1 MVSKKNKRK
10 IVYEGTNYYWY
21 VRINEH
27 GHRVHII
34 SDDKKVHLEYPFLDT
49 EIPENKGY
57 KLFRKA
63 FGGKQIDNLLEQAK
77 VIQQSKQRGKHFK
90 NNKEER

>member
-34 SDDKKVHLEYPFLDT
+34 SDDKKS
-49 EIPENKGY
+49 
-57 KLFRKA
+57 A
-63 FGGKQIDNLLEQAK
+63 FGVSFFGYGN
-77 VIQQSKQRGKHFK
+77 SCYTTGY
-90 NNKEER
+90 

>member
-1 MVSKKNKRK
+1 MVFKTNKRK

-21 VRINEH
+21 VRVNER

-49 EIPENKGY
+49 EIP
-57 KLFRKA
+57 
-63 FGGKQIDNLLEQAK
+63 
-77 VIQQSKQRGKHFK
+77 
-90 NNKEER
+90 

>member
-34 SDDKKVHLEYPFLDT
+34 SDDKKVHLE
-49 EIPENKGY
+49 
-57 KLFRKA
+57 
-63 FGGKQIDNLLEQAK
+63 
-77 VIQQSKQRGKHFK
+77 
-90 NNKEER
+90 

>member
-27 GHRVHII
+27 GHRVRIT
-34 SDDKKVHLEYPFLDT
+34 D
-49 EIPENKGY
+49 EIPEMLIKWVFPG
-57 KLFRKA
+57 LFML
-63 FGGKQIDNLLEQAK
+63 FG
-77 VIQQSKQRGKHFK
+77 SKIALIILIT
-90 NNKEER
+90 NS

>member
-1 MVSKKNKRK
+1 MVFKKNKRK

-21 VRINEH
+21 VRVNER

-49 EIPENKGY
+49 EIP
-57 KLFRKA
+57 
-63 FGGKQIDNLLEQAK
+63 
-77 VIQQSKQRGKHFK
+77 
-90 NNKEER
+90 

>member
-49 EIPENKGY
+49 EIPVWIYVNTLDK
-57 KLFRKA
+57 KSRKVMLLF
-63 FGGKQIDNLLEQAK
+63 
-77 VIQQSKQRGKHFK
+77 
-90 NNKEER
+90 